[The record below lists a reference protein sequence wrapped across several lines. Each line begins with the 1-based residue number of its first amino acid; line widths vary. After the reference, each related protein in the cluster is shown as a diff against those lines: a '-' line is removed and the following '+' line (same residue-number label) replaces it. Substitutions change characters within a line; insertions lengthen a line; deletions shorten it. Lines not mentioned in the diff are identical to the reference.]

1 MFSKLVPE
9 RMPST
14 WRLAALQG
22 ITIATSIALCLTL
35 AGVALKNDLETIA
48 RQGMLDD
55 LGEFAALYE
64 MQGTKGLQV
73 LFDEGRHGREESI
86 RVVTKSGEQ
95 IFEHHGADVE
105 PFQWPAANQL
115 RRFPDVKGLVTVEHP
130 LSNKH
135 LLIGRKVL
143 GDGAVLW
150 RGRTDAED
158 AEYVR
163 HIVNYLWFAGVGAAL
178 IALVPVFW
186 YAGQVLRP
194 VRDMI
199 ASAKALAQ
207 GSGEERLVASSAVPE
222 LKEFASAFNLAL
234 DRNAALTGEL
244 QAANDHL
251 AHELRTPL
259 ARIRGNLEV
268 FHETVTDPQAQE
280 AAARG
285 MDEIDRASSLVQ
297 TILTV
302 RAGEHNALKLHL
314 EPISIRSLLSDLI
327 ELYIVSAEDKQQV
340 LTLQAENDVT
350 IQADQQR
357 LTQAIANLLDN
368 ALAYTPSGG
377 AIQVA
382 LETAEQ
388 RCIIRVQD
396 SGPGIREDEMKTIWQ
411 RFIRGSASSARTPGM
426 GLGLSLVQAVAHAHG
441 GEAGCSNRAGGGGA
455 EFWIALPVQVG

>member
-1 MFSKLVPE
+1 MFSKLVPK

-35 AGVALKNDLETIA
+35 AGVALENDLETLA

-55 LGEFAALYE
+55 LGEFAVLYE
-64 MQGTKGLQV
+64 MQGTRGLDV
-73 LFDEGRHGREESI
+73 LFEEGRHSRHESV
-86 RVVTKSGEQ
+86 RVVSKTGDVL
-95 IFEHHGADVE
+95 FENRPKDAT
-105 PFQWPAANQL
+105 PFDWPPANQL
-115 RRFPDVKGLVTVEHP
+115 RRFPDVRGLVTVEHP
-130 LSNKH
+130 LSDKH
-135 LLIGRKVL
+135 VLIGRKVL
-143 GDGAVLW
+143 NDGAVLW
-150 RGRTDAED
+150 KGRTDAED
-158 AEYVR
+158 GEYVR
-163 HIVNYLWFAGVGAAL
+163 HIVHYLWLAGVGAAL

-199 ASAKALAQ
+199 ASAQSLA
-207 GSGEERLVASSAVPE
+207 GGAGEERLVASSAVPE
-222 LKEFASAFNLAL
+222 LKEFATAFNLAL
-234 DRNAALTGEL
+234 DRNSALTSEL

-268 FHETVTDPQAQE
+268 FHESATDPQAQE

-314 EPISIRSLLSDLI
+314 ESIALNTMLADLI
-327 ELYIVSAEDKQQV
+327 ELYAVSAEEKQQV
-340 LTLQAENDVT
+340 LTLEAAEVT
-350 IQADQQR
+350 LLVDQQR
-357 LTQAIANLLDN
+357 LTQAITNLLDN
-368 ALAYTPSGG
+368 ALAYTPAGG
-377 AIQVA
+377 AIAVS
-382 LETAEQ
+382 LEAEDD
-388 RCIIRVQD
+388 RCVIRVRD
-396 SGPGIREDEMKTIWQ
+396 SGPGIRSDEMLTIWQ

-426 GLGLSLVQAVAHAHG
+426 GLGLSLVKAVAHAHG
-441 GEAGCSNRAGGGGA
+441 GDAGCSNCPSGGA
-455 EFWIALPVQVG
+455 EFWISLPRQVG